1 VFVTFR
7 FQVSSFFGIFP
18 APNPESRNLEKVMKY
33 IARSF
38 VLFAAA
44 ISLCANAAAAN
55 WPQWRGPHFNG
66 SSDEKNLPAH
76 WSKTSNIAWN
86 VDLPGP
92 GASTPIIWEDRV
104 FISSTDLSTKSLQA
118 ICLDRKTGKVL
129 WQHQIGMVMQRDN
142 RSTFASPSPATDGKF
157 VVFFYGNGDLVAF
170 DLAGTKLWSR
180 NIQKDYG
187 EFAFLWTFS
196 STPVLYAGKL
206 YLQVLQRDVA
216 VSGRGRSDAPNVP
229 YLLAM
234 DPATGKTLWREVRP
248 SHAVAE
254 SREAFTTPIPYEFNG
269 RKQLLVAG
277 GDELTGHDL
286 ETGKEVWRWG
296 TWNPSRIGHWR
307 LVPSPVAGN
316 GIVLACAPKGDP
328 IYAIKADRSGT
339 LDESAIAWK
348 SDAERTLSADVPT
361 PAFYKGDFIVLG
373 DVRKTLLRVDPLT
386 GKAKWS
392 LELPGR
398 KKLESSPTVADG
410 KIYFMDFGGD
420 VVVADAE
427 KGAIINTIPM
437 GEPGDNEIRSSIA
450 VAQGQLYIRTNKK
463 LFCVGKGA

>member
-1 VFVTFR
+1 M
-7 FQVSSFFGIFP
+7 
-18 APNPESRNLEKVMKY
+18 PNPESRNLKNTMKY
-33 IARSF
+33 LARCSVLVAASIALSASAS
-38 VLFAAA
+38 AAH
-44 ISLCANAAAAN
+44 

-66 SSDEKNLPAH
+66 SSDEQNLPVK
-76 WSKTSNIAWN
+76 WSKTDNLAWS

-92 GASTPIIWEDRV
+92 SAATPIIWEDRV
-104 FISSTDLSTKSLQA
+104 FVSSTDLSTKSLQA
-118 ICLDRKTGKVL
+118 ICLDRKTGRIL
-129 WQHQIGMVMQRDN
+129 WQHKTGEIMQRDN
-142 RSTFASPSPATDGKF
+142 RSTFASPSPATDGKL
-157 VVFFYGNGDLVAF
+157 VVFFYGNGELVAF
-170 DLAGTKLWSR
+170 DLAGKKLWSR

-187 EFAFLWTFS
+187 DFAFLWTFS
-196 STPVLYAGKL
+196 STPVLHAGKL
-206 YLQVLQRDVA
+206 YLQVLQRDVP
-216 VSGRGRSDAPNVP
+216 VSGRGRSDAPNDP

-248 SHAVAE
+248 SQAVAE

-277 GDELTGHDL
+277 GDDLTAHDL
-286 ETGKEVWRWG
+286 ETGKELWRWG

-328 IYAIKADRSGT
+328 IYAIKADGSGT
-339 LDESAIAWK
+339 LDDSAIAWK
-348 SDAERTLSADVPT
+348 SETQRTLSSDVPT

-373 DVRKTLLRVDPLT
+373 DMRKTLLRVDPKT
-386 GKAKWS
+386 GSIKWS

-410 KIYFMDFGGD
+410 KIYFMDFEGD

-427 KGAIINTIPM
+427 KGVVLNTIPM
-437 GEPGDNEIRSSIA
+437 GEQGDNEIRSSIA
-450 VAQGQLYIRTNKK
+450 VANGQLYIRTNKK